1 MVGGVFGPLGTTV
14 PRGVSPREQGGP
26 WAPPPCS
33 VNSSETLS
41 GLCLLFCSV
50 FWDGCWVF
58 CVVFSVSGVG
68 IMLLGLVP
76 FRTRP
81 LLAKVVVVLSF
92 SLVVWLVSTTP
103 FSLFLSLSGAGETQ
117 THFGFGFPLVSLHLG
132 HDLPLQSARP
142 APHLHQGHRPAPVF
156 FFSPSS
162 LVFLV
167 WVFSGWSGWIVF
179 SGGWCSGG
187 GSLHASGDSTNIR
200 CSCLIFPLSKGEMLS
215 VFFILCFLCL
225 VRRLLPFFAVLLFL
239 GSLFEKFFGSELL
252 LLGVGVG
259 FVFFGG
265 FLPMFLL
272 LFWRFAL
279 ESVWKNSLDVRS
291 GVFCRFLPFFSS

>member
-1 MVGGVFGPLGTTV
+1 MLVLALLGAVPVVGGFSDPSV
-14 PRGVSPREQGGP
+14 PRSPGRLPREQGGP

-68 IMLLGLVP
+68 NMLLGLVP

-81 LLAKVVVVLSF
+81 LLAKVFVVLSF

-103 FSLFLSLSGAGETQ
+103 FSLFLLSQVLGKPKPISGL
-117 THFGFGFPLVSLHLG
+117 GFPLCLFILATISLFNPHAL
-132 HDLPLQSARP
+132 LRTYIKVT
-142 APHLHQGHRPAPVF
+142 APRLF
-156 FFSPSS
+156 FFFPSS

-167 WVFSGWSGWIVF
+167 WVFSGWSGWVVF

-187 GSLHASGDSTNIR
+187 GSLHASGDNAS
-200 CSCLIFPLSKGEMLS
+200 
-215 VFFILCFLCL
+215 
-225 VRRLLPFFAVLLFL
+225 
-239 GSLFEKFFGSELL
+239 
-252 LLGVGVG
+252 
-259 FVFFGG
+259 
-265 FLPMFLL
+265 
-272 LFWRFAL
+272 
-279 ESVWKNSLDVRS
+279 
-291 GVFCRFLPFFSS
+291 